1 MNRKIAAFI
10 TLSSLTGL
18 LFFVIY
24 AASLVRTAWA
34 FNYSTEDI
42 AYELGTLVFMTPLLI
57 PAVLGLLYFRKRPV
71 HWTKTVFTY
80 FLLYL
85 FAIALTAVILFMPSD
100 DPLAVGLPLVVLI
113 LPACVILSVLLL
125 VRLFTERSDTV

>member
-1 MNRKIAAFI
+1 MNRQIAAFI

-24 AASLVRTAWA
+24 TVFSVRTAWA
-34 FNYSTEDI
+34 FDSSTEDI
-42 AYELGTLVFMTPLLI
+42 AYELGTLVFMAPLLI
-57 PAVLGLLYFRKRPV
+57 PAVLGLLFFRKRPV

-85 FAIALTAVILFMPSD
+85 FAIALTAVILLMPSD

-113 LPACVILSVLLL
+113 LPACIILSVLLL
-125 VRLFTERSDTV
+125 VRLFTSRPEG